1 MNAQRLMQQVIWYLR
16 QWRQYA
22 GILAIAGLALLLLAG
37 ALYIQKLQPIQKDL
51 ERRELGLLE
60 AARKLQQSSSSASAT
75 ATASS
80 VAERLPQS
88 NQFTAF
94 LLKLNTLAE
103 QKKIVLQQSDYKA
116 TSEVGGELLRYGL
129 QFPANGLYPDIQQ
142 FITELE
148 KIPGVRIETLNL
160 SRPQISDA
168 MLNVQIEMSY
178 LSEVQP

>member
-1 MNAQRLMQQVIWYLR
+1 MNTQRLIQQGIWYLR

-22 GILAIAGLALLLLAG
+22 GILAIAGLVLLLLAG
-37 ALYIQKLQPIQKDL
+37 ALYVQKLKPIQKDL
-51 ERRELGLLE
+51 ERRELSLLE
-60 AARKLQQSSSSASAT
+60 AARKLKQSSSSASAT
-75 ATASS
+75 ASS
-80 VAERLPQS
+80 VADRLPQS

-94 LLKLNTLAE
+94 LLKLNELAE
-103 QKKIVLQQSDYKA
+103 QKHIVLQQSDYKA
-116 TSEVGGELLRYGL
+116 TPEVGGELLRYGL
-129 QFPANGLYPDIQQ
+129 QFPANGLYLDIQQ

-148 KIPGVRIETLNL
+148 KMPGVRIETLNL